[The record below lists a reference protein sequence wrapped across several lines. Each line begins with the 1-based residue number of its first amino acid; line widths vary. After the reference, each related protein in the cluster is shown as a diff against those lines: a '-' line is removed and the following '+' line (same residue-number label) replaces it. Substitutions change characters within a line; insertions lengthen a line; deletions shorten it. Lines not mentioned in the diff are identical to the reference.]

1 MRSSCPLKALERVFV
16 AQATYGQLNYRYM
29 RKTHFVWAVLAVVAI
44 FLPWRAEAHQ
54 PRLVNQDKVQISN
67 PTVSQAFYDELKG
80 KPRDYYLKTDG
91 PLDLT
96 LQLLVPASVN
106 PDKMYSAEVFKD
118 DSQGSWLVQ
127 GELDGMAQ
135 SWTKFHEEFAN
146 DDYLQSQEYALSV
159 PAGRYNIRVRGP
171 VNELGIAESSYGKY
185 VLVVGKEE
193 AFPPAEIW
201 NAWRVVPK
209 LKTHFFDVSPLT
221 LLGSQFGP
229 YAFIAL
235 LLLNLLFWFAAL
247 KVVKSQS
254 SGGFKPRLVR
264 NLGWPDRIGR
274 LILGAGLVVLA
285 IHLWSLI
292 IFMLGGFVLYEG
304 LAGWCA
310 LYAAL
315 GKRTCPISR

>member
-1 MRSSCPLKALERVFV
+1 MRM
-16 AQATYGQLNYRYM
+16 LNYGHM
-29 RKTHFVWAVLAVVAI
+29 RKIHLIWAVLVAAA
-44 FLPWRAEAHQ
+44 FLLPWRAEAHQ

-80 KPRDYYLKTDG
+80 KPRDYYLQTEV

-106 PDKMYSAEVFKD
+106 PDKKYSAEVFKD
-118 DSQGSWLVQ
+118 DGQGSWLVQ

-135 SWTKFHEEFAN
+135 PWIKFHEEFAN
-146 DDYLQSQEYALSV
+146 DDYMQSQEYALSL
-159 PAGRYNIRVRGP
+159 PAGKYNIQVRGP

-193 AFPPAEIW
+193 AFPPTEIW
-201 NAWRVVPK
+201 NAWRVVPQ
-209 LKTHFFDVSPLT
+209 LKKHFFNVSPLT

-229 YAFIAL
+229 YAFIAS
-235 LLLNLLFWFAAL
+235 LLLNLAFWFVTL
-247 KVVKSQS
+247 KAVKSLS
-254 SGGFKPRLVR
+254 SREFKPRLVR

-274 LILGAGLVVLA
+274 LILGLTLIVLSV
-285 IHLWSLI
+285 HLWSLI
-292 IFMLGGFVLYEG
+292 IFMLGGFVLYES

-315 GKRTCPISR
+315 GKRTCPIG